1 MFRWHLVMLPPDIG
15 VCVLPISSYFSLE
28 VRFYNTA
35 KTVGCLDAIA
45 GTALPIIPS
54 FLSSPCTS
62 IYWVPSC
69 APLARKY
76 IYSFLKY
83 SFLLVLP
90 PLKLARCWVR
100 GARQDGEWK
109 WQLLGAASPQG
120 AAASPQGHSCEA
132 AWGTQSNPFAVQIQE
147 ESRLQR
153 LSNILAASFSAT
165 CHLSSDHWG
174 AVCSAPTCRFRSKEW
189 SVKVFCRDSPTL
201 QFFALCNRLSL
212 VCLLASEINSLSALD
227 DFHNI
232 HCDSEFQCSG

>member
-1 MFRWHLVMLPPDIG
+1 MLPPDIG

-45 GTALPIIPS
+45 GTALPIFPS

-62 IYWVPSC
+62 IYRVPSC

-100 GARQDGEWK
+100 GARQEGCGSGSFWELHLHRE
-109 WQLLGAASPQG
+109 QQHLHRVTVVRLP
-120 AAASPQGHSCEA
+120 
-132 AWGTQSNPFAVQIQE
+132 E
-147 ESRLQR
+147 EPRAIPLQCKSRRKAGCSAFPTSWLR
-153 LSNILAASFSAT
+153 LSQPPVTSAVT
-165 CHLSSDHWG
+165 AEGLFVVLQPADLRVKNGVSRSSAG
-174 AVCSAPTCRFRSKEW
+174 IPLPS
-189 SVKVFCRDSPTL
+189 
-201 QFFALCNRLSL
+201 
-212 VCLLASEINSLSALD
+212 NSL
-227 DFHNI
+227 
-232 HCDSEFQCSG
+232 HCATGYL